1 MSETTY
7 SLSEVAAMHMPAE
20 IKNPVRWLNQR
31 LARGEL
37 HGIRFSNRGPGST
50 WRMRESDIDY
60 MLNRYS
66 NNNTPTPEPVTVA
79 DGLSARSRRR
89 LRTA

>member
-7 SLSEVAAMHMPAE
+7 SLAEVADMHMPAE
-20 IKNPVRWLNQR
+20 IKNPVRWLNIR

-66 NNNTPTPEPVTVA
+66 NNNTQPEPVTVA
-79 DGLSARSRRR
+79 DGLSARSRQR